1 MTFANDPLG
10 KAARG
15 LTSFDLSEVGR
26 AAAGGTLG
34 ATSAAFVAQEKI
46 AEQVR
51 IATGGFGLHETATD
65 CMFREITGGS
75 LVDRAM
81 RDAIGGSLASEMAK
95 LYPKPSA
102 TELAITK
109 AHAEAAGLI
118 GGSTRSLID
127 QGVFGDGSALATAR
141 KAAAGSIGSSIA
153 AEQGA
158 ALARQ
163 TIGMGA
169 TETALALGRTRFAGA
184 ELASSVM
191 GLRSAYDERYDRILR
206 DIAGVGSLG
215 SIAAGLTTRHE
226 QTAAAASR
234 LFGDVAD
241 QIDQGLAEATGMALR
256 RAHADLFPPVRA
268 ATRNEI
274 DTIIDRTRGWAALS
288 PYPDWLAR
296 VQGSVGCLGSAWVR
310 EDRPD
315 LSLDAMTRFAHL
327 GGVVANLDPREA
339 MVTAELRARF
349 GDYRGE
355 EPGDVASEDPLL
367 RVADQYDRG
376 FDPTLSSLP
385 TQIVMAMLEPFG
397 LRFEPGAS
405 DDGYYVDDLIGR
417 MLRRL
422 ERRLMAF
429 VQGTLET
436 AYGDEWI
443 IQVPG
448 DYRSQMRRRR
458 RKDEEEGRRPSH
470 LIAYADFDWWATIIG
485 HGENWGLFAAT
496 FGSLDALKETMARIK
511 PIRHAASH
519 PRALALE
526 DLIMLSADGRRLL
539 RWIGRE
545 H

>member
-1 MTFANDPLG
+1 MTFANDPFG

-15 LTSFDLSEVGR
+15 LTPFDIGGVGR
-26 AAAGGTLG
+26 AAAGDTLG
-34 ATSAAFVAQEKI
+34 TTSAAFAAQEKI
-46 AEQVR
+46 AEQMR
-51 IATGGFGLHETATD
+51 LATGGFGLHETATD
-65 CMFREITGGS
+65 RMFRELTGGS
-75 LVDRAM
+75 MIDRAM
-81 RDAIGGSLASEMAK
+81 RDAIGSNLASEMAK

-102 TELAITK
+102 TELEITK
-109 AHAEAAGLI
+109 AQAEAAGLI

-127 QGVFGDGSALATAR
+127 QGGFSDSGALASAQ
-141 KAAAGSIGSSIA
+141 KAAAGSIGGFIGT
-153 AEQGA
+153 EQRA
-158 ALARQ
+158 ALASQ
-163 TIGMGA
+163 TIGLGA
-169 TETALALGRTRFAGA
+169 AETAMALGQTRFAGA
-184 ELASSVM
+184 ELAWSVM
-191 GLRSAYDERYDRILR
+191 GLRSTYDEHYDRILR
-206 DIAGVGSLG
+206 EIAGVGSLG
-215 SIAAGLTTRHE
+215 SIAAGLTTRHNE
-226 QTAAAASR
+226 TTAAASR
-234 LFGDVAD
+234 LFGDVAGR
-241 QIDQGLAEATGMALR
+241 IERGLDELAGTALR
-256 RAHADLFPPVRA
+256 QGHADLFPPVRA
-268 ATRNEI
+268 ATRREI
-274 DTIIDRTRGWAALS
+274 DTIIGRTSGWTALS

-296 VQGSVGCLGSAWVR
+296 VQGGIGSLGSAWVR

-315 LSLDAMTRFAHL
+315 LSIDAMTRFAHL

-339 MVTAELRARF
+339 SVTAELRARF
-349 GDYRGE
+349 GDYRRE
-355 EPGDVASEDPLL
+355 EPGEVPSEDPLL

-405 DDGYYVDDLIGR
+405 NDDFEVDDLIGR

-443 IQVPG
+443 MQVPG

-458 RKDEEEGRRPSH
+458 RKDEDEGRQPSH

-519 PRALALE
+519 PRVLALE

>member
-1 MTFANDPLG
+1 VTFANDPLG

-15 LTSFDLSEVGR
+15 LTPFDIGGVGR
-26 AAAGGTLG
+26 AAAGDTLG
-34 ATSAAFVAQEKI
+34 TTSAAFAAQKNI

-51 IATGGFGLHETATD
+51 LATGGFGLHETATD
-65 CMFREITGGS
+65 RMFRQLTGGS
-75 LVDRAM
+75 IVDRAM
-81 RDAIGGSLASEMAK
+81 RDAISGNLASEMAK
-95 LYPKPSA
+95 LYLKPSA

-109 AHAEAAGLI
+109 AYAEATGLI
-118 GGSTRSLID
+118 GGSTRSLINQGGLD
-127 QGVFGDGSALATAR
+127 QGGALAAAR
-141 KAAAGSIGSSIA
+141 KAAAGSV
-153 AEQGA
+153 QGFIETDKVA
-158 ALARQ
+158 ALASRS
-163 TIGMGA
+163 IGLSA
-169 TETALALGRTRFAGA
+169 AETALALGRTRFAGA

-191 GLRSAYDERYDRILR
+191 GLRSTYDERYDRILR

-215 SIAAGLTTRHE
+215 SIAAGLTTRHDE
-226 QTAAAASR
+226 TTAAASR
-234 LFGDVAD
+234 LFGDVAER
-241 QIDQGLAEATGMALR
+241 IERGLAEATGTALR
-256 RAHADLFPPVRA
+256 AAHADLFPPVRA
-268 ATRNEI
+268 ATRSEI
-274 DTIIDRTRGWAALS
+274 EMVIERTSGWTALS
-288 PYPDWLAR
+288 PYPNWLTR
-296 VQGSVGCLGSAWVR
+296 VQGGVGNLGSAWVR

-339 MVTAELRARF
+339 AVTAELRARF

-355 EPGDVASEDPLL
+355 EPGDIGSEDPLL

-405 DDGYYVDDLIGR
+405 DDGFEVDDLVGR

-443 IQVPG
+443 MQVPG
-448 DYRSQMRRRR
+448 DYRGQMRRRR
-458 RKDEEEGRRPSH
+458 RKDEEEGRQPSH

-485 HGENWGLFAAT
+485 HGENWGLFAAK

-519 PRALALE
+519 PRVLALE